1 VRQAHD
7 DVAAD
12 PARFRPAAQALV
24 AEARRARH
32 PEALALALRALAW
45 AERARL
51 DDRSAIG
58 LLDEACR
65 IARRHRLKDT
75 LAELLMSHAAV
86 SQELGRMANARRDLR
101 AAAALVTG
109 PRVNELEFS
118 QAILLQNVGHL
129 GEAAVRYHRV
139 LSDPSA
145 GPRLSVRCANNLALI
160 ESQQGR
166 YSPALQRLSEALA
179 RAAQIGPALIAGI
192 TESQAWVTVQ
202 SGRFAAGLAL
212 FEQAARAYQ
221 EAGLPLGEH
230 YVEYADA
237 LMELRLVPEATRAA
251 RRAVREL
258 SQAGVPLMA
267 AEAQLRVAQLALLA
281 GDSAEAIT
289 AAEAAAVAFSQQTR
303 ATWRS
308 RAVLVKAEARL
319 SSGTA
324 TPADLSDARAAA
336 SRMAEA
342 GATSPAVQG
351 LLVTGRLAAALGQS
365 RQAIAALNRAAA
377 LARGAPVLVRLRGR
391 VSSALAARLRHR
403 DREAL
408 AHCGR
413 GLTDLARH
421 RRSLPSVELRAL
433 ASGHGAEL
441 GGIGL
446 DVVLRDGSPA
456 RTLRWMERSRAAA
469 LLAAEP
475 PLFEHI
481 RADLTALRAV
491 HAAMRDE
498 GAVTAAPTVPG
509 QTRTEQVAVEQTAI
523 ENRIRQA
530 TWQAASVAELPAR
543 PVTIGVLRDHLAGRL
558 LVEYGLL
565 GEDLVAVVVGP
576 RRSWIAAVGPLGP
589 VREQLRAFLFAL
601 RRLAQPRPAD
611 QVAAARAS
619 ADLRIRRL
627 AGLLLQPLGLSS
639 EAELVIVPVPG
650 LQDIPWAA
658 LHTGPVCLAPSA
670 TLWARSSVAAAQARS
685 PAGTGGRNVILVA
698 GPDLPGAVA
707 EVESLAGIYP
717 SAARLTPP
725 ASTADSVAEALAGAS
740 LAHLACHG
748 TLRSDNPMFS
758 ALLLSDGPLTVQ
770 ELYARGQVPG
780 RLILAACESG
790 TLVGYPGDEMLG
802 FVSALLSRGAQGIL
816 ASTSAVPDVEAV
828 GLMTAV
834 HRQLARG
841 GTLASALHEA
851 RAPQAPDDPAG
862 YVNWCTFNAHGAA

>member
-1 VRQAHD
+1 MVVARQ
-7 DVAAD
+7 
-12 PARFRPAAQALV
+12 
-24 AEARRARH
+24 
-32 PEALALALRALAW
+32 
-45 AERARL
+45 
-51 DDRSAIG
+51 
-58 LLDEACR
+58 
-65 IARRHRLKDT
+65 
-75 LAELLMSHAAV
+75 
-86 SQELGRMANARRDLR
+86 DLR

-109 PRVNELEFS
+109 PRIGELDF
-118 QAILLQNVGHL
+118 QRAVLLQNIGRL
-129 GEAAVRYHRV
+129 SEAAGIYQRV
-139 LSDPSA
+139 LSDQA
-145 GPRLSVRCANNLALI
+145 AAPRLKVKCANNLALI
-160 ESQQGR
+160 ESWQGR
-166 YSPALQRLSEALA
+166 YGPALRRLSQALSA
-179 RAAQIGPALIAGI
+179 AAQIGPALVAAI
-192 TESQAWVTVQ
+192 TESQAEVTVQ
-202 SGRFAAGLAL
+202 SGRFAAGLAR
-212 FEQAARAYQ
+212 FDDAAHAFRT
-221 EAGLPLGEH
+221 AGLPLGEH
-230 YVEYADA
+230 YLEYADA

-251 RRAVREL
+251 RQAVAEL

-281 GDSAEAIT
+281 GDSAEAIA
-289 AAEAAAVAFSQQTR
+289 AAEAAAAAFSQQTR
-303 ATWRS
+303 TTWRA
-308 RAVLVKAEARL
+308 RAQLVKAEARL

-324 TPADLSDARAAA
+324 TPADLSEARAAA
-336 SRMAEA
+336 SRMADA

-351 LLVTGRLAAALGQS
+351 LLVTGRLAAALGQR
-365 RQAIAALNRAAA
+365 RQAIAALTRAAA

-391 VSSALAARLRHR
+391 VASALAARLRHR
-403 DREAL
+403 DRETL

-441 GGIGL
+441 GRIGL

-456 RTLRWMERSRAAA
+456 RALHWMERSRAAA

-475 PLFEHI
+475 PRFEEI

-491 HAAMRDE
+491 HAVARDE
-498 GAVTAAPTVPG
+498 GSVTAAPTVPG
-509 QTRTEQVAVEQTAI
+509 QTRSEKVAIEQTVI

-530 TWQAASVAELPAR
+530 TWRAASVAELPAR
-543 PVTIGVLRDHLAGRL
+543 PVTLGVLRDHLAGRL
-558 LVEYGLL
+558 LIEYGLL

-576 RRSWIAAVGPLGP
+576 RRSWIAGVGPISP

-601 RRLAQPRPAD
+601 RRLAQPRAPD
-611 QVAAARAS
+611 QLAAARAS

-627 AGLLLQPLGLSS
+627 TEILLQPLGLTSD
-639 EAELVIVPVPG
+639 AELVIVPVPG

-658 LHTGPVCLAPSA
+658 LHSGPVCLAPSA
-670 TLWARSSVAAAQARS
+670 TLWARSSAAAAEARF
-685 PAGTGGRNVILVA
+685 PDETAGANVILVA

-717 SAARLTPP
+717 SAACITPP
-725 ASTADSVAEALAGAS
+725 ASTADTVAEALAGAS

-758 ALLLSDGPLTVQ
+758 SLLLSDGPLTVQ

-802 FVSALLSRGAQGIL
+802 FVSALLSRGAMGIL

-841 GTLASALHEA
+841 ATLARALHEA
-851 RAPQAPDDPAG
+851 RTSQGGDDPG
-862 YVNWCTFNAHGAA
+862 SYVNWCTFNAHGAA

>member
-1 VRQAHD
+1 
-7 DVAAD
+7 
-12 PARFRPAAQALV
+12 L
-24 AEARRARH
+24 
-32 PEALALALRALAW
+32 
-45 AERARL
+45 
-51 DDRSAIG
+51 AIG

-65 IARRHRLKDT
+65 IACRHQFRDT

-86 SQELGRMANARRDLR
+86 SQELGRMAIARQDLR

-109 PRVNELEFS
+109 ARIGELNF
-118 QAILLQNVGHL
+118 QRAVLLQNIGRL
-129 GEAAVRYHRV
+129 SQAAATYHRV
-139 LSDPSA
+139 LSDQAADS
-145 GPRLSVRCANNLALI
+145 RLKVRCANNLALI
-160 ESQQGR
+160 ESWQGR
-166 YSPALQRLSEALA
+166 YGPALRRLSQAMPA
-179 RAAQIGPALIAGI
+179 AAQIGPALVTAII
-192 TESQAWVTVQ
+192 ESQAEVTVQ
-202 SGRFAAGLAL
+202 SGCFTAGLAR
-212 FEQAARAYQ
+212 FEDAAQAFRAT
-221 EAGLPLGEH
+221 GLPLGEH
-230 YVEYADA
+230 YLEYADA

-281 GDSAEAIT
+281 GDSAEAVT
-289 AAEAAAVAFSQQTR
+289 AAEAAADAFNQQTR

-336 SRMAEA
+336 SRMAKS

-351 LLVTGRLAAALGQS
+351 LLVTGRLAVALGQP
-365 RQAIAALNRAAA
+365 RQAIAALTRAAA

-433 ASGHGAEL
+433 ASSHGAEL
-441 GGIGL
+441 GIIGL
-446 DVVLRDGSPA
+446 GVVLRDGSPA
-456 RTLRWMERSRAAA
+456 RALHWMERSRAAA

-475 PLFEHI
+475 PRFEEI

-491 HAAMRDE
+491 HAVTRDE
-498 GAVTAAPTVPG
+498 GSVTAGPAVPG
-509 QTRTEQVAVEQTAI
+509 QTRAEQVAVQQTAI
-523 ENRIRQA
+523 EDRIRQA
-530 TWQAASVAELPAR
+530 TWRSASVAELPAR

-565 GEDLVAVVVGP
+565 GEDLMAVVVGP
-576 RRSWIAAVGPLGP
+576 RRSWIAAVGPLAP

-601 RRLAQPRPAD
+601 RRLAQPRPPD
-611 QVAAARAS
+611 QLAAARAS

-627 AGLLLQPLGLSS
+627 TELLLRPLGLSS
-639 EAELVIVPVPG
+639 DAELVIVPVPG

-670 TLWARSSVAAAQARS
+670 TLWARSSVAAAHARS
-685 PAGTGGRNVILVA
+685 PDDTAGRNVILVA

-707 EVESLAGIYP
+707 EVESLARIHP
-717 SAARLTPP
+717 SAVCITPP
-725 ASTADSVAEALAGAS
+725 ASTADTVAEALAGAS

-770 ELYARGQVPG
+770 ELYARGQVPR

-790 TLVGYPGDEMLG
+790 SLIGYPGDEMLG

-834 HRQLARG
+834 HRQLARR
-841 GTLASALHEA
+841 GTLARALHEA
-851 RAPQAPDDPAG
+851 RTPRAPSDPAG